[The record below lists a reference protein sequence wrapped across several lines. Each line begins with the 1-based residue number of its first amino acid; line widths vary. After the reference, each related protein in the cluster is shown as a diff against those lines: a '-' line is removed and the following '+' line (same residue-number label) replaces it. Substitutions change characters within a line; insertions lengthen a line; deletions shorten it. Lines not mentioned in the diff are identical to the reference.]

1 MLKPFAMEEL
11 LARVRALLRRPGGVL
26 GVVLTEG
33 NIEFD
38 TTAREVR
45 VNNKTTPISRREME
59 VLEQLLRRKGRV
71 VPKDV
76 LEDKIYGFNEEV
88 SSNSVEVHVSRLRKR
103 LQTAGANVTVHTIRG
118 VGYLLSEEEAA
129 E

>member
-26 GVVLTEG
+26 GTVLSEG

-45 VNNKTTPISRREME
+45 VNEKTTSVSRR
-59 VLEQLLRRKGRV
+59 
-71 VPKDV
+71 
-76 LEDKIYGFNEEV
+76 
-88 SSNSVEVHVSRLRKR
+88 
-103 LQTAGANVTVHTIRG
+103 
-118 VGYLLSEEEAA
+118 
-129 E
+129 